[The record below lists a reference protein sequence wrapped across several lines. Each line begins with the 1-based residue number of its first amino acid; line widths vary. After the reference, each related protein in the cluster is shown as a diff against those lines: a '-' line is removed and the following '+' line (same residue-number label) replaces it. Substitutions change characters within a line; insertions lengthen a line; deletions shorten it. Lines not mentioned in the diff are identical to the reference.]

1 MILRAIEIAPARR
14 YPDMAAFADD
24 LERVARGEAPDPVTL
39 RGAHPALRFI
49 RRHRARL
56 IAAAVLAAV
65 LIPAGWLLT
74 KRALDQAAARNDAS
88 VLRPVAWFA
97 PEAFADGVGASE
109 RAAAQALGGNPAASG
124 EERLMAA
131 WVAYLAGDAK
141 EAFGCIAADD
151 RAFASRL
158 LRAHMGA
165 LKDGAETSVHQT
177 VRFGDSEALVPVD
190 VSAGAV
196 PLDSDLVREA
206 GRERGSR
213 RPARHSGRSPRARGP
228 QVVGRPELARVRR
241 VGRSRG
247 DPGVARGGR
256 GGSGHAR
263 FRPRTFAA

>member
-1 MILRAIEIAPARR
+1 
-14 YPDMAAFADD
+14 MAAFADD

-65 LIPAGWLLT
+65 LIPAGWMLT
-74 KRALDQAAARNDAS
+74 RRALDQAAARNDAS

-109 RAAAQALGGNPAASG
+109 RAAAQALAGNPAASG

-141 EAFGCIAADD
+141 EAFGCIAAED

-165 LKDGAETSVHQT
+165 LKDESRDVSMHQT

-190 VSAGAV
+190 LSGGAV
-196 PLDSDLVREA
+196 AARPGVVREA
-206 GRERGSR
+206 GRELGSR
-213 RPARHSGRSPRARGP
+213 RSARHSRRSPRARGP
-228 QVVGRPELARVRR
+228 QVVGRPELARGRR
-241 VGRSRG
+241 VGRSGG
-247 DPGVARGGR
+247 DPGVARPGR
-256 GGSGHAR
+256 AR
-263 FRPRTFAA
+263 IRTRAFRPRTSAA